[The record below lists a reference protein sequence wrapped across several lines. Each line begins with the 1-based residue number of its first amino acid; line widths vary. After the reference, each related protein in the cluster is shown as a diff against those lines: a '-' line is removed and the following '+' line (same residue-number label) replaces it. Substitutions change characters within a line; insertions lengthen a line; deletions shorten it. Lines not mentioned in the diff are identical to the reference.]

1 MTSKRRC
8 SLSLLF
14 AINCFFN
21 LTWFILEC
29 HWYEMGHVIVRLR
42 KFITPHA
49 TCRNSHVLGS
59 ERVCF
64 ESRNTCSSLC
74 SLSYYL
80 LFFKQTG
87 IFLAFVRLQ
96 DNFKRN
102 TFLQT
107 VLNIALFV
115 GPLSKI
121 ILLSLHFLAICNK
134 NSPTIIYIMQ
144 VSRDVISRNFLGNKR
159 LNKLFFSHYFPSFVF
174 PWFFLRVH
182 RCQKLGLSNR

>member
-1 MTSKRRC
+1 MRP
-8 SLSLLF
+8 
-14 AINCFFN
+14 
-21 LTWFILEC
+21 
-29 HWYEMGHVIVRLR
+29 V
-42 KFITPHA
+42 A
-49 TCRNSHVLGS
+49 TVTFWGPRVLW
-59 ERVCF
+59 EWVCF

-159 LNKLFFSHYFPSFVF
+159 LNKLFFLIIFHPSYFFGFCCVF
-174 PWFFLRVH
+174 TGVKNSVCLIANYKFWKYWIQIH
-182 RCQKLGLSNR
+182 

>member
-14 AINCFFN
+14 AINCIFN

-121 ILLSLHFLAICNK
+121 IFLFTSLLFAIKILPQLSTLCRFHVTLFLVNFSETNVLTSFFLIIFHPSYFLGFCCVFIGVK
-134 NSPTIIYIMQ
+134 NSVCLIANY
-144 VSRDVISRNFLGNKR
+144 
-159 LNKLFFSHYFPSFVF
+159 
-174 PWFFLRVH
+174 
-182 RCQKLGLSNR
+182 